1 MAHPPRRSIGPGP
14 HLAGPLVIGSTLAV
28 IAVAG
33 LAVVTDT
40 PADGL
45 LLAAE
50 SGFGAALL
58 GLALAGLFTC
68 AAFATSFAAPLET
81 PRGGSARPIPAR
93 VRVRSF
99 GARP

>member
-14 HLAGPLVIGSTLAV
+14 HLAGPVLTGSALAV
-28 IAVAG
+28 VAVVG

-40 PADGL
+40 PTEGM

-50 SGFGAALL
+50 SGFGAGLL

-68 AAFATSFAAPLET
+68 AAFATSFSAALET

-93 VRVRSF
+93 VRVRRF
-99 GARP
+99 GGRR